1 MDTRDIPA
9 TSMGKVRERD
19 KAGWLALFAED
30 ATVEDPVGPS
40 AWDPEGRGRRGKAEI
55 AAFYDMFSAAQTGF
69 DFEIRE
75 MYTCGDEVAAAVSMH
90 IIGLDGTR
98 HTTSAINVYRRS
110 PDGLIQSLRSF
121 WEAQV

>member
-1 MDTRDIPA
+1 METRDIPA
-9 TSMGKVRERD
+9 CSMGKVRDRD
-19 KAGWLALFAED
+19 KAGWLALFAEN

-55 AAFYDMFSAAQTGF
+55 SAFYDMFSAMQSGF

-75 MYTCGDEVAAAVSMH
+75 MYCCGNEVAAAVSMH
-90 IIGLDGTR
+90 ITALDGTR
-98 HTTSAINVYRRS
+98 NTTRAINVYRRS

-121 WEAQV
+121 WEP

>member
-1 MDTRDIPA
+1 MIETKHIPA
-9 TSMGKVRERD
+9 RSVGKVRDKD

-40 AWDPEGRGRRGKAEI
+40 AWDPQGRGRRGKAEI
-55 AAFYDMFSAAQTGF
+55 AAFYDMFSAMQSGF

-90 IIGLDGTR
+90 ITGLDGTR
-98 HTTSAINVYRRS
+98 ATTRAINVYRRS
-110 PDGLIQSLRSF
+110 PEGLIQSLRSF
-121 WEAQV
+121 WEP